1 MKLKILVG
9 ILLFLIVVNIATIGS
24 YIYFRVQDNGERR
37 NDRFDF
43 PRDFHGR
50 FSRPP
55 HLDLTPEQMQQL
67 LELRM
72 SFAEDTKELS
82 LEIAKSRGEIY
93 EILKS
98 DSVSWTMI
106 EEKLQQIA
114 NFRMQIEKI
123 AIKKLIEAQD
133 YLSLKQRELLFRFL
147 LMEPSPISGAPPFR
161 RDPNFRDRDRDQ
173 IKSHNNKNKE

>member
-1 MKLKILVG
+1 MRLKILIGV
-9 ILLFLIVVNIATIGS
+9 LLFLIVVNIATIGS
-24 YIYFRVQDNGERR
+24 YIYFRVQDNGDRR
-37 NDRFDF
+37 NDRFDLPGDF
-43 PRDFHGR
+43 PRR

-72 SFAEDTKELS
+72 SFAEATKGLS

-93 EILKS
+93 ELLKR
-98 DSVSWTMI
+98 DSVSWTSI

-114 NFRMQIEKI
+114 NLRIQIEKV

-133 YLSLKQRELLFRFL
+133 YLSSEQREHLFRFL
-147 LMEPSPISGAPPFR
+147 LMEPSPMKGAPSFR
-161 RDPNFRDRDRDQ
+161 RDPGFRDRDQ
-173 IKSHNNKNKE
+173 IKRHNNKNKE

>member
-43 PRDFHGR
+43 PRDFHRR

-82 LEIAKSRGEIY
+82 LEMAKSRGEIY

-147 LMEPSPISGAPPFR
+147 LMEPSAIKREPPFG
-161 RDPNFRDRDRDQ
+161 RDPNFRHRDQ
-173 IKSHNNKNKE
+173 IKRHNNKSKE